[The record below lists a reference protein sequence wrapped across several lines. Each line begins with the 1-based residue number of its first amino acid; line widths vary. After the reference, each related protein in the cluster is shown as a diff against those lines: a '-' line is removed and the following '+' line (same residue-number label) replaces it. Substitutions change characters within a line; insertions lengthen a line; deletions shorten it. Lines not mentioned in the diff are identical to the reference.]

1 MVALIA
7 TLEKRYNR
15 QGKTIGSSTNKQSNV
30 DEQPGWVIEQRFD
43 HIMVKKATSLCRELY
58 KLLN

>member
-30 DEQPGWVIEQRFD
+30 DEQPEQRFD
-43 HIMVKKATSLCRELY
+43 HIMVKKATALCRELY